1 MNYQKLS
8 NVMRNFDEVYLDDL
22 LGDLKDVLI
31 EWRIGESSLVLK
43 QNKID
48 IVLAKYGLS
57 LFEDNKFRQNF
68 FLAID
73 LKTVNICMSKIG
85 VKTMM
90 KSRRG
95 SEKVESGSF
104 F

>member
-43 QNKID
+43 QNKMP
-48 IVLAKYGLS
+48 LRAQSPPSASEGAGRGLG
-57 LFEDNKFRQNF
+57 L
-68 FLAID
+68 
-73 LKTVNICMSKIG
+73 
-85 VKTMM
+85 
-90 KSRRG
+90 
-95 SEKVESGSF
+95 
-104 F
+104 